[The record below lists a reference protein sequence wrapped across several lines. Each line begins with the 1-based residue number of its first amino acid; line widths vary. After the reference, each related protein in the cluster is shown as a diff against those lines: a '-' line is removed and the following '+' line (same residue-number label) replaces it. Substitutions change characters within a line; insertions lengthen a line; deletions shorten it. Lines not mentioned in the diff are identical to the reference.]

1 MTLFVNPSCI
11 GTQVETVT
19 DNAKVQ
25 CEIISMPSCSTP
37 LCSPIKSVV
46 RPDDDDK
53 KDEDYIPPIN
63 LFPEED
69 LEEETN
75 VIEDHNQTKYR
86 KFTYLQFYFWVL
98 RNFTLS

>member
-1 MTLFVNPSCI
+1 
-11 GTQVETVT
+11 
-19 DNAKVQ
+19 
-25 CEIISMPSCSTP
+25 MPSCSTP

-63 LFPEED
+63 LFPDDD
-69 LEEETN
+69 LDEETN